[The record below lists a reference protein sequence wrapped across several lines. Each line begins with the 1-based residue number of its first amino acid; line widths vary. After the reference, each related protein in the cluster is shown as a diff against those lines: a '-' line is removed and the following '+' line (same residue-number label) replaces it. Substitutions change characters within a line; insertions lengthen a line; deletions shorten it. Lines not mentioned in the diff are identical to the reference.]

1 MPRQDIAGTPRA
13 DPIGAASA
21 HAGGGQSERR
31 DLLVTTQTPVL
42 RSGRAMR
49 TYAIARALA
58 DSRPLDLL
66 YVRFGAQQPDRAF
79 REIEG
84 VELHEVIAS
93 RGPRRAGAY
102 IRARGEGVPR
112 TLARAVSSELSRT
125 AAKMA
130 RAPERGR
137 VIADGPDAAAALM
150 GLARRQAVIYN
161 AHNLESA
168 FRHELMD
175 MSERDRR
182 QLTRFETRLLQRFA
196 QSWMVSDADIEGA
209 KGLCPEAE
217 IRYVPNAVDVSS
229 IAPAAPNLAA
239 RQAVFVASFSYLP
252 NRHALDFLVNEVMPR
267 VWSQVPEAKLAL
279 AGSGL
284 TEPPNTDPRVS
295 VLGFVENLHALYAS
309 SSCAVVPLLQG
320 GGSPLKLV
328 EALAHGL
335 PVIATSR
342 ACAGLR
348 LRDGVECMVADGA
361 EHFAQALARVLRDGA
376 PEIAAEGRRAAGR
389 LYSIEALSELIAP

>member
-1 MPRQDIAGTPRA
+1 
-13 DPIGAASA
+13 
-21 HAGGGQSERR
+21 
-31 DLLVTTQTPVL
+31 
-42 RSGRAMR
+42 MR

-58 DSRPLDLL
+58 SSRPLDLL
-66 YVRFGAQQPDRAF
+66 YVRFGAQEPDRAF

-84 VELHEVIAS
+84 VELHETIPS
-93 RGPRRAGAY
+93 RGLRRVLAY
-102 IRARGEGVPR
+102 LRARSEGVPQ
-112 TLARAVSSELSRT
+112 TLARAVSPELTRT

-130 RAPERGR
+130 RTPGRGR

-150 GLARRQAVIYN
+150 GLARRRAVIYN

-168 FRHELMD
+168 FRHELID

-182 QLTRFETRLLQRFA
+182 QLARFETRLLQRFE
-196 QSWMVSDADIEGA
+196 QSWMVSDADIKGA
-209 KGLCPEAE
+209 RALCPQAE
-217 IRYVPNAVDVSS
+217 IRYVPNAVDVSG
-229 IAPAAPNLAA
+229 IAPAASNLAA

-252 NRHALDFLVNEVMPR
+252 NRHALDFLVKEVMPR
-267 VWSQVPEAKLAL
+267 VWSQMPEAKLAV
-279 AGSGL
+279 AGGGL
-284 TEPPNTDPRVS
+284 TEPPSTDPRVS
-295 VLGFVENLHALYAS
+295 VLGFVEDLHELYAS

-348 LRDGVECMVADGA
+348 LRDGIDCMIADGA
-361 EHFAQALARVLRDGA
+361 AGFAAALARVLRDGA
-376 PEIAAEGRRAAGR
+376 PEIAAEGRRVAER
-389 LYSIEALSELIAP
+389 LYSIQALSGLLAP

>member
-1 MPRQDIAGTPRA
+1 MTHQDIAGTPRA
-13 DPIGAASA
+13 DATGAASA
-21 HAGGGQSERR
+21 PAGGGRSELR
-31 DLLVTTQTPVL
+31 DLLVTTQTPAL

-58 DSRPLDLL
+58 GRRPLDLL
-66 YVRFGAQQPDRAF
+66 YVRFGAQEPDRAF

-84 VELHEVIAS
+84 IELHEAIAS
-93 RGPRRAGAY
+93 RGLRRVLAY
-102 IRARGEGVPR
+102 MRARGEGVPR
-112 TLARAVSSELSRT
+112 TLARAVSPELTRIT
-125 AAKMA
+125 ARMA
-130 RAPERGR
+130 RTPGRGR

-168 FRHELMD
+168 FRHELVD

-209 KGLCPEAE
+209 RALCPQAE
-217 IRYVPNAVDVSS
+217 IRYAPNAVDVSG

-239 RQAVFVASFSYLP
+239 RQAVFIASFAYLP
-252 NRHALDFLVNEVMPR
+252 NRHALDFLVKEVMPR
-267 VWSQVPEAKLAL
+267 VWSQVPEAKLAV

-284 TEPPNTDPRVS
+284 TEPPSTDPRVS
-295 VLGFVENLHALYAS
+295 VLGFVEDLDKLYAS

-335 PVIATSR
+335 PAIATQR

-348 LRDGVECMVADGA
+348 LRDGVDCVVANGA
-361 EHFAQALARVLRDGA
+361 AGFAQALARVLRDGA
-376 PEIAAEGRRAAGR
+376 PEIAAEGRRAAER